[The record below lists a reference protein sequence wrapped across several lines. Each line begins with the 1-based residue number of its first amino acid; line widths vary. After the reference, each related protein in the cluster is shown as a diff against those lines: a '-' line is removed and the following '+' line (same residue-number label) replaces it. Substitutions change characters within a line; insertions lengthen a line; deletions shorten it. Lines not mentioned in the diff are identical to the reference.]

1 LESWRER
8 HVKGAEDNLAYER
21 AVNR

>member
-21 AVNR
+21 AGNR